1 MPWGVQAAMSVLVRG
16 METFVTVTP
25 DQFLFGYD
33 DTLVTL
39 ANIANT
45 LLHINWPAPRIM
57 SLLKG
62 VRVRLRN
69 NIPAVT
75 DHISYIFIAEMLTV
89 PQFLHRPLSKFL

>member
-1 MPWGVQAAMSVLVRG
+1 MLCYCLQTLATQSRHMPWGVQAAMSVLVRG
-16 METFVTVTP
+16 MDNFVTVTP
-25 DQFLFGYD
+25 SEFLFGYD

-62 VRVRLRN
+62 VR
-69 NIPAVT
+69 
-75 DHISYIFIAEMLTV
+75 HIRCVSVAE
-89 PQFLHRPLSKFL
+89 

>member
-16 METFVTVTP
+16 MDNFVMVTP
-25 DQFLFGYD
+25 EQFLFGYD
-33 DTLVTL
+33 DALVTL

-62 VRVRLRN
+62 VRTCSCAQPGAAWCTGQQAAGQVG
-69 NIPAVT
+69 
-75 DHISYIFIAEMLTV
+75 S
-89 PQFLHRPLSKFL
+89 QPLLPPPL

>member
-1 MPWGVQAAMSVLVRG
+1 MSVLVRG
-16 METFVTVTP
+16 METFVMVTP

-62 VRVRLRN
+62 VSIAPRSAAPPRRRISRERNARVAPN
-69 NIPAVT
+69 F
-75 DHISYIFIAEMLTV
+75 SYHASNCLILD
-89 PQFLHRPLSKFL
+89 